1 MKRICFMGTASFA
14 LPALKALIDS
24 GKYKP
29 VVLVTQADKKV
40 GRKQILEMP
49 EPKKMALA
57 ADIPCLQFTSCKS
70 AESVATLR
78 TYDIDLI
85 VTAAY
90 GQILP
95 EDMLNIPKC
104 GAINLHGSL
113 LPKYRGAS
121 PIQTAIL
128 NGDAYSGVTIMKM
141 VKAMDAGCIYQQYS
155 LPIGQ
160 NMTYTDL
167 ETALANLV
175 AQHLVSFLDSYFA
188 GEIVGKEQAEDEVT
202 FCHMLKREDGLI
214 DWTKTALEIHN
225 QVRAFYPWPNA
236 YSTYNDKILKI
247 YKSNLVSMSDL
258 DAHWQKLITQNQQ
271 ALFAKHES
279 LNGAVLGNKG
289 RLLIGTKQNFLEIC
303 ELQFAG
309 GKRLNAK
316 DVAHNF
322 QIGTY
327 LGTTKPQA
335 QANC

>member
-1 MKRICFMGTASFA
+1 MGTASFA
-14 LPALKALIDS
+14 LPSFKALIDS

-57 ADIPCLQFTSCKS
+57 ADIPCLQFTSCRS
-70 AESVATLR
+70 EDSIVSLQA
-78 TYDIDLI
+78 YNIDLI

-95 EDMLNIPKC
+95 EAMLALPKF

-128 NGDAYSGVTIMKM
+128 NGDKYSGVTIMKM
-141 VKAMDAGCIYQQYS
+141 VKAMDAGCIYRQYEQE
-155 LPIGQ
+155 IGE

-175 AQHLVSFLDSYFA
+175 SKKLVGFLDEYFA
-188 GEIVGKEQAEDEVT
+188 GQVVGKEQDPAQVS

-214 DWTKTALEIHN
+214 DWTKSAQAIHN

-236 YSTYNDKILKI
+236 YSFYNDKLLKI
-247 YKSNLVSMSDL
+247 YVSSLVNLASLTEYQLNTLQSNAATLQEAGKS
-258 DAHWQKLITQNQQ
+258 I
-271 ALFAKHES
+271 
-279 LNGAVLGNKG
+279 NGAILFNKG
-289 RLLIGTKQNFLEIC
+289 RLIVGTGSNYLEIC

-309 GKRLNAK
+309 GKHLQAN

-322 QIGTY
+322 PIGSYIESKKQTS
-327 LGTTKPQA
+327 
-335 QANC
+335 NN